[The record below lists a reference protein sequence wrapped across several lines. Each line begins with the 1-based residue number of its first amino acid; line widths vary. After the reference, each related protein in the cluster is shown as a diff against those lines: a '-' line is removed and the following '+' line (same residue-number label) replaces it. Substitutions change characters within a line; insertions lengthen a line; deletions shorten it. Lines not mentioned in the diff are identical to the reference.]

1 MVIGG
6 CIATAS
12 QAATMAALMIPVVGE
27 YGFGFAQ
34 HVGKRNNPFSI
45 VSSRCLSLAPCTT
58 SVATTRIPKWSYSST
73 LREAILSPVRGSHT
87 QPS

>member
-12 QAATMAALMIPVVGE
+12 RAATMAALIIPVVGE

-34 HVGKRNNPFSI
+34 HFGKRNNPFSI
-45 VSSRCLSLAPCTT
+45 DSSRRLSLAACTT
-58 SVATTRIPKWSYSST
+58 SVATT
-73 LREAILSPVRGSHT
+73 
-87 QPS
+87 